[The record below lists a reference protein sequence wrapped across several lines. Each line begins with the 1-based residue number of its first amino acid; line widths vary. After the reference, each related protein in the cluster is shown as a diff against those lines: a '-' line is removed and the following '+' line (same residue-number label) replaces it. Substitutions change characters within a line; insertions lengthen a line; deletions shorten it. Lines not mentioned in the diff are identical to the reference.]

1 MAELVLLPAA
11 DEIESGACLLY
22 DGAGRYWRHANRG
35 RGNPS
40 ADRKGARHRGRY
52 PPPQPGDQCRDVRDL
67 QGLLLNGEGDAEDNI
82 VGGPKHSNL
91 ANNAFPS
98 HEFDFM
104 LSNPLY
110 VKSWKSDL
118 ERTGGKSDMKDPR
131 FMIVHGTTR
140 AK

>member
-1 MAELVLLPAA
+1 MAA
-11 DEIESGACLLY
+11 DGTGGMLTVAEETLQQIAKEHGTEVATHLHS
-22 DGAGRYWRHANRG
+22 
-35 RGNPS
+35 
-40 ADRKGARHRGRY
+40 
-52 PPPQPGDQCRDVRDL
+52 QEDQRRDVRDL

-118 ERTGGKSDMKDPR
+118 ERTGGKSDMKNPR
-131 FMIVHGTTR
+131 FMIVQATTR
-140 AK
+140 PM

>member
-1 MAELVLLPAA
+1 MAA
-11 DEIESGACLLY
+11 DGTGGMLTVAEETLQQIA
-22 DGAGRYWRHANRG
+22 
-35 RGNPS
+35 
-40 ADRKGARHRGRY
+40 GARHRGRY

-110 VKSWKSDL
+110 VKSRKSDL

-131 FMIVHGTTR
+131 FMIVHATTR
-140 AK
+140 PM

>member
-11 DEIESGACLLY
+11 DEIESGTCLLY

-40 ADRKGARHRGRY
+40 ADRRSTAQRSL
-52 PPPQPGDQCRDVRDL
+52 PTSTAGDQRRDVRDL
-67 QGLLLNGEGDAEDNI
+67 QGVLLNGEGGAEDNI

-98 HEFDFM
+98 HEFDLM
-104 LSNPLY
+104 LSNPLF

-118 ERTGGKSDMKDPR
+118 ERTGGKSDMNDPR
-131 FMIVHGTTR
+131 FMIVHATTR
-140 AK
+140 PK

>member
-40 ADRKGARHRGRY
+40 ADRRSTAQRSL
-52 PPPQPGDQCRDVRDL
+52 PTSTAGDQRRDVHDL
-67 QGLLLNGEGDAEDNI
+67 QGLLLNGEDGAEDNI

-91 ANNAFPS
+91 ANNAFAS

-131 FMIVHGTTR
+131 FMIVQATTR
-140 AK
+140 PK